1 MVKVTVIIP
10 ECYYTGFFFGNVY
23 GLSVFEIRIFP
34 YTVLVRTR
42 IENEK

>member
-1 MVKVTVIIP
+1 MVKVIVIIP
-10 ECYYTGFFFGNVY
+10 ECYYTGFFGNVY